1 MNFLALQ
8 PILFQTISA
17 LFLGCLI
24 LLTLKVS
31 KSNIQPD
38 PFFHKTLILLPL
50 IIMGII
56 YFVGSSLTLSIG
68 LIGSLSI
75 VRFRTAIKSSFELL
89 LLLWCILAGIG
100 IGSGKFNE
108 VFFISF
114 AISISII
121 ILERLNLVKGN
132 KNKEDLYLVIETSD
146 TDLSLIEEVLNSIDK
161 NHKMSTIRSNKN
173 SASYSYFLFP
183 EISHSKVISKFDNIE
198 GITSI
203 NLSKNA

>member
-1 MNFLALQ
+1 MNFLLIQ

-17 LFLGCLI
+17 LFLGCII
-24 LLTLKVS
+24 LLTLKIS
-31 KSNIQPD
+31 KSKIQPD

-100 IGSGKFNE
+100 IGSGKFPE
-108 VFFISF
+108 VFFISL
-114 AISISII
+114 AISLTILL
-121 ILERLNLVKGN
+121 LERLNLIKGN
-132 KNKEDLYLVIETSD
+132 KSSGDLYLTINTNSNIIEKV
-146 TDLSLIEEVLNSIDK
+146 EEILNSIDTD
-161 NHKMSTIRSNKN
+161 HKISAIRSHKEGG
-173 SASYSYFLFP
+173 SYSFFLSP
-183 EISHSKVISKFDNIE
+183 ETSYSNVISLLENTAGVE
-198 GITSI
+198 SVSI
-203 NLSKNA
+203 SRND